1 MTTLRLFLA
10 ALSASFFLTGCGAFQ
25 NVDSRYPTVSQQDA
39 TDVSWGLAPRKSR
52 GNPKLRYQ
60 YDSRS
65 SEYSAPASGGAAAA
79 PASAPA
85 AAPTPIP
92 PQETVAPAVIPSNL
106 R

>member
-10 ALSASFFLTGCGAFQ
+10 ALSASFLMTGCGALQ
-25 NVDSRYPTVSQQDA
+25 HVDSRYPTIAQQDA
-39 TDVSWGLAPRKSR
+39 MDVSWGLPPRKSR

-65 SEYSAPASGGAAAA
+65 ADYSAPTPA

-85 AAPTPIP
+85 PAPAPAPTPIP